1 MAHKIIELCDGKGGC
16 LMQEFY
22 ALAQKYLAEQLDI
35 EPDLIKMESTFE
47 EIDADSIDIVEM
59 IMALED
65 TYDVEFPEE
74 DLEDFPTMGALVTAL
89 FGYIQQV
96 KK

>member
-1 MAHKIIELCDGKGGC
+1 MEELFQVASKV
-16 LMQEFY
+16 
-22 ALAQKYLAEQLDI
+22 LAEQLSIDPADI
-35 EPDLIKMESTFE
+35 SMETTFE

-65 TYDVEFPEE
+65 HYDVEFPED
-74 DLEDFPTMGALVTAL
+74 DLEDYPTMGALLKAL
-89 FGYIQQV
+89 HEFLQQV